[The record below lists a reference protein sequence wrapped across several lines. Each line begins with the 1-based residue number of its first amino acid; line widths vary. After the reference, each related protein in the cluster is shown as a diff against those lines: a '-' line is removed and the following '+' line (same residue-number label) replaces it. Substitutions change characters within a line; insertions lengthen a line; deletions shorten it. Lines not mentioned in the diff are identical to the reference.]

1 MNRFKEFLKILFFI
15 LFVMS
20 GAYLVTTAIPT
31 MLNSS
36 NIVFVWLAF
45 AAPVSFV
52 ALCLYFTYLFLK
64 R

>member
-15 LFVMS
+15 LFVLS
-20 GAYLVTTAIPT
+20 GAYLVTTDIPT

>member
-1 MNRFKEFLKILFFI
+1 MISFKEFLKIFIFI
-15 LFVMS
+15 LFVLS

>member
-1 MNRFKEFLKILFFI
+1 MIGFKEFLKIFIFI
-15 LFVMS
+15 LFVLS

-52 ALCLYFTYLFLK
+52 AALSVFHLPFS
-64 R
+64 